1 MAGTLESCYAF
12 LSLEYCGILIF
23 VRGLARG
30 RVDGFSIG
38 RYEEKRVSFDLNAAK
53 FESGAMRFSG
63 GGGVGGG
70 NRTGARALSK
80 QRFLPCH
87 YIIRNSKRQ
96 TQNPSKSLKKPLL
109 S

>member
-63 GGGVGGG
+63 GVGGG
-70 NRTGARALSK
+70 GIAPALEPFQNKDSFLVLILLETVNGKLKILQNRSK
-80 QRFLPCH
+80 NRF
-87 YIIRNSKRQ
+87 
-96 TQNPSKSLKKPLL
+96 
-109 S
+109 